1 MRSSMKGSTPRHS
14 PPVKAMR
21 RRPVSTSLVLKRR
34 VLIIPI
40 HKPTINK
47 KMGATTGIVITK
59 VVLMNSG
66 ISNHIDTM
74 GLYCGSIAENLYIAE
89 RYRTDI
95 IDMVRYADV

>member
-1 MRSSMKGSTPRHS
+1 
-14 PPVKAMR
+14 
-21 RRPVSTSLVLKRR
+21 
-34 VLIIPI
+34 
-40 HKPTINK
+40 
-47 KMGATTGIVITK
+47 MGATTGIVITK